1 MVIGVLVEE
10 EARLE
15 PKLVDE
21 VVGEAVVVRQ
31 PHRAQ
36 LCLPTILQISERKS
50 YPLTLNVHHIKS
62 GNLFF
67 DIKIKVIPSMSTF
80 SKGQF

>member
-15 PKLVDE
+15 PKLVYE

-36 LCLPTILQISERKS
+36 LRLPAILQISERKS
-50 YPLTLNVHHIKS
+50 YPLTLNVHHIKP
-62 GNLFF
+62 GNLSVEINF
-67 DIKIKVIPSMSTF
+67 KVTFQPQGLPS
-80 SKGQF
+80 